1 MPLIHLSTRVL
12 LCICLSLVY
21 SGINHSVHAAQN
33 GNNEIR
39 KNNPA
44 NVFGKITQIIFSSG
58 ITYAEVDTGKQ
69 KLWAATVGVTQVKK
83 GDRVSFSTEMP
94 MKNYHSKNLGRNF
107 PIIFFVK
114 KLDMEDE
121 LSTRSMLF
129 EQLNKK
135 QSSRPAVS
143 KLLAANREV
152 KVGDSLREVTL
163 DGLQGK
169 PKKFSEFK
177 GLPLI
182 INVWASWCS
191 PCRAEMGSLQRLADR
206 YNGKEFNIIG
216 ISTDDYRDR
225 AIALIRQ
232 TGISFENFIDQKLTL
247 EKMLGA
253 RTIPLTI
260 LVDDKGRILKKIHG
274 AREWDSPAII
284 DEIEQ
289 AFQIS
294 LKR

>member
-1 MPLIHLSTRVL
+1 M
-12 LCICLSLVY
+12 CICLSLVY